1 MLSRDAPLPEP
12 TPTPPAK
19 PETSSFT
26 DDFSLIGGL
35 IGLEVTKLDQGKVEH
50 ETERNRV
57 EIDKLRAEV
66 QDLRQDTQ
74 LRGSFSR
81 QILYY
86 LYAFSL
92 FCAACILLQGFHVA
106 GFSVENPVLI
116 TLVGGTAASAFGLV
130 SVVLNGLFNLQKK
143 APQIAEPVSAKRTA

>member
-1 MLSRDAPLPEP
+1 M
-12 TPTPPAK
+12 
-19 PETSSFT
+19 
-26 DDFSLIGGL
+26 
-35 IGLEVTKLDQGKVEH
+35 TKLDQGKVEH
-50 ETERNRV
+50 DTERNRV

-66 QDLRQDTQ
+66 NDLRQDTR

-81 QILYY
+81 QILAY

-92 FCAACILLQGFHVA
+92 FCGACILLQGFHIA
-106 GFSVENPVLI
+106 GFNLENPVLL

-143 APQIAEPVSAKRTA
+143 PPPETATRPAAPRR